1 MPGGMAINRQWVFVL
16 RDGTIVMDWG
26 DGRAVDL
33 ARGEFIEFKEAIY
46 SHPVQ
51 DDELEY
57 LRRMGRV
64 SSFDSSVIV
73 ITSMPEQPHE
83 SED

>member
-16 RDGTIVMDWG
+16 KDGTIIMDWG

-33 ARGEFIEFKEAIY
+33 ARGEFIEFKEATY

-51 DDELEY
+51 DNELEV

-64 SSFDSSVIV
+64 ASFDSLVIFV
-73 ITSMPEQPHE
+73 TSMPELPHE
-83 SED
+83 PET